1 MIYKLMLVLIL
12 FMNCSLKD
20 NSLKNKF
27 LKNKNYKLLSFDII
41 FL

>member
-12 FMNCSLKD
+12 FMNFSLKD

>member
-27 LKNKNYKLLSFDII
+27 LKNKNYKLLIFDII